1 MINLGFFL
9 SFFVNGAPGF
19 YELLVLDGVDTNR
32 KADGSRRHTTRSLS
46 LSKWLHFIRRTH
58 QERTCIA

>member
-46 LSKWLHFIRRTH
+46 LSK
-58 QERTCIA
+58 